1 MREDGNTITI
11 DLGRLFYQVYTHL
24 PWIALCTAVC
34 ALLAFLI
41 SAFIIPP
48 TYSASAQMLVNNR
61 GDEQQQA
68 SISQS
73 DINAS
78 SSLVD
83 TYAII
88 LKSYDVL
95 AKVEKDCG
103 LDYSFE
109 KLSNMISV
117 KAVNSTQVMR
127 ISVENRSPDEALA
140 ICSSLV
146 RLAPDAIINAIEAG
160 SVSTVS
166 SPYTTGKPIA
176 PSKRN
181 YTLIGGILGL
191 FLSMAYVIIRELTN
205 DKFKTTEDIRQ
216 VLELNV
222 LGVIPEEDAAKAVK
236 KKKRRRR
243 KKGDGENGGQK
254 EA

>member
-34 ALLAFLI
+34 ALLAFLL

-61 GDEQQQA
+61 GDEQQA
-68 SISQS
+68 TISQS

-95 AKVEKDCG
+95 AKVEQDCG

-127 ISVENRSPDEALA
+127 ISVENQNPDEALA

-146 RLAPDAIINAIEAG
+146 RLAPDAIINAIDAG

-166 SPYTTGKPIA
+166 SPYTTGKAIA

-181 YTLIGGILGL
+181 YTLIGGMLGL

-205 DKFKTTEDIRQ
+205 DKFKTIEDIRQ

-222 LGVIPEEDAAKAVK
+222 LGVIPEEDALKSGK
-236 KKKRRRR
+236 KKKVKSRG
-243 KKGDGENGGQK
+243 KKGDEKNGEQK

>member
-1 MREDGNTITI
+1 MREDENNITI
-11 DLGRLFYQVYTHL
+11 DLGRLLYQIYKKL
-24 PWIALCTAVC
+24 PLIALAAAVC
-34 ALLAFLI
+34 ALVGFLI

-61 GDEQQQA
+61 RDDQGQ
-68 SISQS
+68 STISQS

-95 AKVEKDCG
+95 EKVEEECS
-103 LDYSFE
+103 LQYSFE
-109 KLSNMISV
+109 ELSNMISV
-117 KAVNSTQVMR
+117 RAVNSTQVMR
-127 ISVENRSPDEALA
+127 ITVENKDPQEAVS
-140 ICSSLV
+140 ICTSLV
-146 RLAPDAIINAIEAG
+146 KLAPDAIIKAIDAG

-181 YTLIGGILGL
+181 YTAIGALLGL
-191 FLSMAYVIIRELTN
+191 FVSAVYFAITELTN
-205 DKFKTTEDIRQ
+205 DKFKTTEDIRMI
-216 VLELNV
+216 LDLNV
-222 LGVIPEEDAAKAVK
+222 LGVIPEEDSTKATK
-236 KKKRRRR
+236 KKGRRSLLGERNNGDK
-243 KKGDGENGGQK
+243 KKG
-254 EA
+254 